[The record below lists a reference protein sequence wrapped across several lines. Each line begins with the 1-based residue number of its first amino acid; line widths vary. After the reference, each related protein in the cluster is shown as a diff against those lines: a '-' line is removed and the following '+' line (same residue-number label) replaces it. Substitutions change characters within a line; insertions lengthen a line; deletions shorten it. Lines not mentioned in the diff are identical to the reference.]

1 MSLLQHSA
9 TDLLS
14 LLQSGDVT
22 SQQVVQAYSDRAATV
37 EDQVHAILQPTW
49 ESALERAE
57 EIDRRRS
64 AGELLGSLAGLPVA
78 VKDILCTD
86 DFPTTCGSKILE
98 TFRPPYN
105 ATVIEKLRAA
115 DAILVGKTNLDEF
128 AMGSSTENSA
138 FGPTHNPWDLTRVP
152 GGSSGGSAA
161 SVSADLAP
169 LAIGT
174 DTGGSI
180 RQPAAFC
187 GVTGLKP
194 TYGRVSRYGLVAFA
208 SSLDQAGPFARSAQD
223 TALLLDAI
231 SGHDARDSTS
241 ANRPPTSAFAE
252 VEQPLESLRVG
263 VIREQLGEGVDD
275 EIRVAVEASLQAFQ
289 QMGASLIDVQLPHAR
304 YAVATY
310 YIVAPCEAS
319 GNLARYDGAHYG
331 LRVESPELGSM
342 YSASRA
348 RGLGEE
354 VKRRI
359 MLGTFALSSGY
370 NSRYYLKSLQ
380 VRRLIR
386 NDYDQAFENVDLLL
400 GPTTPTTAF
409 RIGEKSDDPLSM
421 YLGDLFTVGT
431 NLAGISGLSIPCG
444 FSAAGLPIGLHLQG
458 PAFSET
464 TLLRA
469 AHMYQSVTDWH
480 ARRPPL

>member
-1 MSLLQHSA
+1 
-9 TDLLS
+9 
-14 LLQSGDVT
+14 
-22 SQQVVQAYSDRAATV
+22 
-37 EDQVHAILQPTW
+37 
-49 ESALERAE
+49 
-57 EIDRRRS
+57 
-64 AGELLGSLAGLPVA
+64 
-78 VKDILCTD
+78 
-86 DFPTTCGSKILE
+86 
-98 TFRPPYN
+98 
-105 ATVIEKLRAA
+105 
-115 DAILVGKTNLDEF
+115 
-128 AMGSSTENSA
+128 
-138 FGPTHNPWDLTRVP
+138 
-152 GGSSGGSAA
+152 
-161 SVSADLAP
+161 
-169 LAIGT
+169 
-174 DTGGSI
+174 
-180 RQPAAFC
+180 
-187 GVTGLKP
+187 
-194 TYGRVSRYGLVAFA
+194 
-208 SSLDQAGPFARSAQD
+208 
-223 TALLLDAI
+223 
-231 SGHDARDSTS
+231 
-241 ANRPPTSAFAE
+241 
-252 VEQPLESLRVG
+252 
-263 VIREQLGEGVDD
+263 
-275 EIRVAVEASLQAFQ
+275 
-289 QMGASLIDVQLPHAR
+289 
-304 YAVATY
+304 
-310 YIVAPCEAS
+310 
-319 GNLARYDGAHYG
+319 
-331 LRVESPELGSM
+331 
-342 YSASRA
+342 SASRE

>member
-1 MSLLQHSA
+1 MSLRQHSA
-9 TDLLS
+9 ADLLS
-14 LLQSGDVT
+14 LMQSGNVT
-22 SQQVVQAYSDRAATV
+22 SLEVVKAFSDRAAAT
-37 EDQVHAILQPTW
+37 DGQVHAILQPTW
-49 ESALERAE
+49 ESAFERAE

-64 AGELLGSLAGLPVA
+64 TGKSLGSLAGLPVT
-78 VKDILCTD
+78 VKDIFCTD
-86 DFPTTCGSKILE
+86 DLPTTCGSKMLE

-128 AMGSSTENSA
+128 AMGGSTENSA

-152 GGSSGGSAA
+152 GGSSGGAAA
-161 SVSADLAP
+161 SVSADFTP

-187 GVTGLKP
+187 GITGLKP

-208 SSLDQAGPFARSAQD
+208 SSLDQAGPFARSAKD

-231 SGHDARDSTS
+231 SGHDPQDTTS
-241 ANRPPTSAFAE
+241 ADRAPTRIFAE
-252 VEQPLESLRVG
+252 VEQPLRDLRIG
-263 VIREQLGEGVDD
+263 VVREQLGDGIED
-275 EIRVAVEASLQAFQ
+275 EIRESIETALQVFRQ
-289 QMGASLIDVQLPHAR
+289 LGAKLTDVQLPHAK

-319 GNLARYDGAHYG
+319 GNLARYDGAHFG
-331 LRVESPELGSM
+331 NRVESPELVSM
-342 YSASRA
+342 YSASREH
-348 RGLGEE
+348 GLGAE

-370 NSRYYLKSLQ
+370 NNRYYLKSLQ

-386 NDYDQAFENVDLLL
+386 NDYDLAFEHVDLLV

-409 RIGEKSDDPLSM
+409 PIGDKTDDPLAM
-421 YLGDLFTVGT
+421 YLGDLFTVGA
-431 NLAGISGLSIPCG
+431 NLAGIAGLSMPSG
-444 FSAAGLPIGLHLQG
+444 FSPAGLPIGIHLQG
-458 PAFSET
+458 PAFSEP

-469 AHMYQSVTDWH
+469 AHMYQTVTDWH
-480 ARRPPL
+480 TRRPPL